1 MSGELDHLRFPTRET
16 EAGLLGRVPGAPAA
30 ADSRP
35 VRSSRRP
42 PSTPAGG
49 RRIEEVRLGPARPRR
64 ARPEAQGA
72 EGSGTARPRPAGVRR
87 ACMPSP
93 AAAGKRC
100 PASPPAPGVPPGN
113 PAAACG
119 RSAWSPGPRSSGPRS
134 RRRPRALA
142 RVALAQGLPRAPGD
156 PSLTVRLSPAA
167 LPPQAARGVGGC
179 GTPERNPKPR
189 PGRCPGG
196 GSGGKRRKVGKHTR
210 VSTGLLSL
218 CSKPLP
224 STCSGPWGARVCKC
238 VSVSACVL
246 GRIARRLSLP
256 GAGLAMRGGRARRHP
271 PQSLRFAS
279 SPSVASLANTNRRL
293 NGGLCG
299 RPSRPGAGR

>member
-30 ADSRP
+30 GDPRP

-72 EGSGTARPRPAGVRR
+72 EGSGTARPRPAGVHR

-100 PASPPAPGVPPGN
+100 PASRPAPRARRSARES
-113 PAAACG
+113 AAACG

-167 LPPQAARGVGGC
+167 LRPQAARGVGGVRDP
-179 GTPERNPKPR
+179 GAEPKTSPR
-189 PGRCPGG
+189 TVPGRGE
-196 GSGGKRRKVGKHTR
+196 RRQETK
-210 VSTGLLSL
+210 
-218 CSKPLP
+218 
-224 STCSGPWGARVCKC
+224 
-238 VSVSACVL
+238 
-246 GRIARRLSLP
+246 
-256 GAGLAMRGGRARRHP
+256 
-271 PQSLRFAS
+271 
-279 SPSVASLANTNRRL
+279 
-293 NGGLCG
+293 
-299 RPSRPGAGR
+299 SRKTQ